1 MKRTYKCKSNTKLR
15 KSIITPFIA
24 TKVAVQE
31 HSKAFKYVERYVMI
45 VYNFQYGSEVIA
57 LDSKSHRYPS

>member
-15 KSIITPFIA
+15 KSITRFIA

-31 HSKAFKYVERYVMI
+31 HSKAFTYVERYTMI
-45 VYNFQYGSEVIA
+45 VYNFQYGSEVVT